1 MSFRASLARVA
12 VLLFILAALAFS
24 GARAQSSMAGAG
36 SDGELATA
44 IATAR
49 RTLPEFWQRW
59 RANEPQETGYA
70 VKVFVGDQFGAEQL
84 WVSRLQGRDGR
95 VHGIVDTRPLRTRF
109 VQAGQRID
117 IRPDSIV
124 DWMYFRNGR
133 MVGNHTGRV
142 MLKYLPPAEA
152 EKLQLLFE

>member
-1 MSFRASLARVA
+1 MPE
-12 VLLFILAALAFS
+12 
-24 GARAQSSMAGAG
+24 
-36 SDGELATA
+36 GELSNAV
-44 IATAR
+44 ATAR

-59 RANEPQETGYA
+59 RANEPHETGYA
-70 VKVFVGDQFGAEQL
+70 VKILVGDQFGAEQI
-84 WVSRLQGRDGR
+84 WVSRIQARDGR
-95 VHGIVDTRPLRTRF
+95 IHGTVDTRPQRTRF
-109 VQAGQRID
+109 VQAGQRIE

-142 MLKYLPPAEA
+142 LLKYLPPAEA

>member
-1 MSFRASLARVA
+1 MPE
-12 VLLFILAALAFS
+12 
-24 GARAQSSMAGAG
+24 
-36 SDGELATA
+36 GELSNAV
-44 IATAR
+44 ATAR

-70 VKVFVGDQFGAEQL
+70 VKIFVGDQFGAEQI
-84 WVSRLQGRDGR
+84 WVSQLQARDGR
-95 VHGIVDTRPLRTRF
+95 ILGVVDTRPLRTRF
-109 VQAGQRID
+109 VQAGQRIE

-152 EKLQLLFE
+152 EKRQLLFE